1 MPATPTMAMPSRR
14 LRGRRLPSIR
24 EKPMA
29 AMDAAN
35 NSNRAK
41 VVRKVVTA
49 FVGRVWS
56 GTV

>member
-41 VVRKVVTA
+41 VVRRWSRLLL
-49 FVGRVWS
+49 VGF
-56 GTV
+56 GLGL